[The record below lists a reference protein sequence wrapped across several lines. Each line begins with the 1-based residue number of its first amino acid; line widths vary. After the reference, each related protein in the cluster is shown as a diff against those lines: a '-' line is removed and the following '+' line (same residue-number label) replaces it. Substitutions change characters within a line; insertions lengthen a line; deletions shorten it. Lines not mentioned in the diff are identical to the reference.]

1 MTLTITNKYKNN
13 LLARTRV
20 EAESDFGE
28 KATPS
33 NVEIA
38 KEIAHELKSKESLV
52 KVRHIYTQYRKNKA
66 KIKAYV
72 YDNEDAV
79 KKIEIIPRK
88 QRRAEQK
95 AAEEARKNP
104 FDHSVNETEL
114 EQQDWYV
121 DNIEPN
127 N

>member
-95 AAEEARKNP
+95 AAEEARKKAVEEKKKAVEEKQAT
-104 FDHSVNETEL
+104 SAEEKK
-114 EQQDWYV
+114 E
-121 DNIEPN
+121 
-127 N
+127 